1 MNIFDRIDNILSTQ
15 KISRRK
21 LAYLANIKPSTLGS
35 MFNRKKGIKVETTR
49 AIASALNVPINY
61 LLGIAPFDNMAVIDN
76 MQEVIIYSLSKC
88 IGFDEF
94 LKKNHIS
101 RLQDITYIQYLG
113 LVDKYLNRIDLT
125 NDDGKGF
132 LLSYKTGVVPPES
145 ERNNQR
151 REVRHVQA
159 VNALLKLPGSQRD
172 AIYTIIETMSNKED

>member
-1 MNIFDRIDNILSTQ
+1 MISDKIKKIRIESGLSRKEAAEKMGIPYTTYTNYETGYRTP
-15 KISRRK
+15 KI
-21 LAYLANIKPSTLGS
+21 
-35 MFNRKKGIKVETTR
+35 ETIR
-49 AIASALNVPINY
+49 SISSLLNVPINY
-61 LLGIAPFDNMAVIDN
+61 LLGIAPFNNMEAIDN

>member
-1 MNIFDRIDNILSTQ
+1 MFKENLKRARVESGLNKAQMAKELEIPYTTYDSYERGKSTP
-15 KISRRK
+15 KI
-21 LAYLANIKPSTLGS
+21 
-35 MFNRKKGIKVETTR
+35 ETIG

-172 AIYTIIETMSNKED
+172 AIYTIIETMSNKEE